1 MGHWTHPFPCLY
13 HGFLTCDTG
22 VSSIQSMMDRIIII
36 QSIMDRIII
45 SSINI
50 DIIFLTSHFNRCLAS
65 HPALGDLSHEP
76 AALLSLSF
84 NSAKWE

>member
-1 MGHWTHPFPCLY
+1 MAVTVWLRRAELALDRIQALISCGTLDTSFPCLY

-50 DIIFLTSHFNRCLAS
+50 DIIF
-65 HPALGDLSHEP
+65 
-76 AALLSLSF
+76 
-84 NSAKWE
+84 